1 MKLLLK
7 ILLCLVCTLAVLAGY
22 ASLRQTGET
31 LANGPWR
38 KKLTTGSVKAG
49 LLHRARVACR

>member
-1 MKLLLK
+1 M
-7 ILLCLVCTLAVLAGY
+7 LCLVCTLAVLAGY